1 MNLLLIGEYNL
12 KPSAR
17 QKVILSFGLILLLL
31 LVKDFGLGQN
41 INSAANKV
49 QTSASFNLWDFLSS
63 PFRNFKSSTSNNVKL
78 RRNDCTD
85 VYQAQSKHLKHVEV
99 LVTATVYKMLPSD
112 HYGIPHERFLIK
124 LNNNTTVLIAHNLNM
139 APSAPLKSGQEVTIK
154 GEYIWNN
161 LGGVI
166 HWTHHTD
173 TPYHVGGYILS
184 NGMTYK

>member
-1 MNLLLIGEYNL
+1 M
-12 KPSAR
+12 KPSTR
-17 QKVILSFGLILLLL
+17 QKVVFVFGILLLL
-31 LVKDFGLGQN
+31 LAQDFGLGQN
-41 INSAANKV
+41 VNSAANNT
-49 QTSASFNLWDFLSS
+49 QTSTGFNLWKFLSS
-63 PFRNFKSSTSNNVKL
+63 PFGNFKSSTSTNVKL
-78 RRNDCTD
+78 RQDEYVD
-85 VYQAQSKHLKHVEV
+85 IYQAQSQHLKHVEV
-99 LVTATVYKMLPSD
+99 LVTAQVYKILPTD

-139 APSAPLKSGQEVTIK
+139 APSAPLNSGQEVTIK

-184 NGMTYK
+184 NGITYK